1 MTTEYWAG
9 ARSRQVATRLIVE
22 FTLTLD
28 SPAHLGG
35 GESEELTDMPLLRDR
50 SGGGPLLTGA
60 SIAGALRSYLRE
72 RQLGFGQRETS
83 ESLSALLFGAVQNS
97 EVGEGVQSPL
107 IVEDSFGRTSGIE
120 IRDGVRLEP
129 RLRAAA
135 DRAKFDVELWRAG
148 TAFPVRMELCISESR
163 NSDPEADLRKALVSA
178 LWGFIDG
185 SITLGARKRRGYGR
199 IRTSGWRVRQYH
211 LTQVDDLAQWL
222 VHGAEP
228 LGLEYAVEPCDLGKV
243 IGAEAAPDR
252 RRMLKIKAKFGLMG
266 AVLIRS
272 AGSTA
277 SVEPDMVHIHS
288 MGADG
293 VLHPVVPGT
302 SLAGALR
309 ARALRIAALHTDR
322 DRAELM
328 IDCLFG
334 SSKAANADSHE
345 PVASR
350 VEVSESR
357 IDRGVT
363 NLVQGRV
370 SIDRFTGGAREGRL
384 FNEQPVFGSE
394 DTVLETLIAVKDPAP
409 WECGLMILLLKD
421 LWTGDLPIGG
431 EVSVGRGRLVGREA
445 RLTLENDISIMAA
458 TPRGLD
464 VADPSKMLERSVREF
479 VAYCREGRR

>member
-35 GESEELTDMPLLRDR
+35 VESEGLTDMPLLRDR

-60 SIAGALRSYLRE
+60 SISGALRSYLRE

-148 TAFPVRMELCISESR
+148 TEFPVRMELCISESC

-178 LWGFIDG
+178 LWGLIDG

-211 LTQVDDLAQWL
+211 LRQVDDLVQWL

-243 IGAEAAPDR
+243 IGAEAVPDR
-252 RRMLKIKAKFGLMG
+252 RRMLRIKAKFGLMG
-266 AVLIRS
+266 AMLIRS
-272 AGSTA
+272 AGSTGDM
-277 SVEPDMVHIHS
+277 EPDMVHIHS
-288 MGADG
+288 MGSDG
-293 VLHPVVPGT
+293 ILHPVVPGT

-309 ARALRIAALHTDR
+309 ARALRIASLQTDR
-322 DRAELM
+322 DRAKQM
-328 IDCLFG
+328 IDGLFG
-334 SSKAANADSHE
+334 SSRVTDAASEE
-345 PVASR
+345 PIASR

-357 IDRGVT
+357 IDGGVT

-370 SIDRFTGGAREGRL
+370 SIDRFTGGPREGRL

-394 DTVLETLIAVKDPAP
+394 NTVFETSITVKDPSP
-409 WECGLMILLLKD
+409 WERGLMILLLKD

-431 EVSVGRGRLVGREA
+431 EVSVGRGRLAGREA
-445 RLTLENDISIMAA
+445 RLTFDNDTSTITETAC
-458 TPRGLD
+458 GLN
-464 VADPSKMLERSVREF
+464 VTDPSGLLERSVRDFTAHCQEE
-479 VAYCREGRR
+479 RP